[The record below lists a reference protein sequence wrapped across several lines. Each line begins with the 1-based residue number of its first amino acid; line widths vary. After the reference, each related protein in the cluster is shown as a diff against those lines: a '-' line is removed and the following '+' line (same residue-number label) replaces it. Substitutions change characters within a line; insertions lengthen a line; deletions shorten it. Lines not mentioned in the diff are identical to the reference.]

1 MVLILILILTI
12 DEAVGEDAAEQEGD
26 GWHVD
31 GDVVDG
37 HLHPSDDSVQTVHS
51 RLSDVFK
58 TLLKAPKTPT
68 DCRLLTCISPHG
80 VYLYLSVPLSLSP
93 CCELYNYRNSAAPF
107 IATNTGL
114 CPGKSHQYLMNQNNW
129 LVTGRVFEGSLDR
142 KLPFIFRYFNAH
154 SSQHF

>member
-1 MVLILILILTI
+1 MKLLEKMLHSRRETAGTLTAMLLTATSILAMT
-12 DEAVGEDAAEQEGD
+12 Q
-26 GWHVD
+26 
-31 GDVVDG
+31 
-37 HLHPSDDSVQTVHS
+37 SRQVHS
-51 RLSDVFK
+51 RFSDVFK
-58 TLLKAPKTPT
+58 TLLKASKAPT

-80 VYLYLSVPLSLSP
+80 VYLSISLSLSP

-107 IATNTGL
+107 IATNTGV

-129 LVTGRVFEGSLDR
+129 LVTGRVFEGSLKR